1 MREVIKKF
9 LKERTKE
16 TVLIMIL
23 AYAAALM
30 LLKEW
35 EMSFEACSLILVISV
50 LSYRNWIKH
59 GR

>member
-9 LKERTKE
+9 LERTKE

-35 EMSFEACSLILVISV
+35 EMSFKACSLILVISV

-59 GR
+59 SR